1 MLFTFYFYQL
11 KTTMKIRLSH
21 ISILLMAAFCLLNEL
36 PVTAATSTEMYATL
50 ARKKKRNKKKA
61 DKTEKP
67 PASDYKKITGRDS
80 VALKGVVNIFHKEDS
95 WYMELPVALMGREF
109 LVANRLQKVPK
120 ELNEAGVNKGI
131 NYENQ
136 VVTFEWLPTEKKVN
150 IRQQYL
156 TPEVSPT
163 DQMALSVKN
172 NYINPLIASLKVEAL
187 STDSST
193 VIVKVEDLFNGK
205 KTSINDVFNNIN
217 LGTSASSELSRIL
230 SIKAFESNITAT
242 SELTTTVHEG
252 MSKVNITVVVS
263 SSLCLLP
270 EEPMQGRT
278 ESARIGYFTTAR
290 LQYGDKQQNVK
301 HQRYITRWRL
311 EPTDKEAYLRG
322 ELTTPVKPITF
333 YLDPATPSHLRP
345 FIKKG
350 ILDWNKAF
358 EKAGFKD
365 AVRVADYTDSL
376 EAEGD
381 DIKYSVF
388 TYAASTKAN
397 AMGPSIIDP
406 RTGEILEA
414 DIIWWHN
421 VVSLLRE
428 WLVVQTGAANP
439 DVRGMAI
446 PDSLI
451 GDAARFVACH
461 EVGHSLG
468 LRHNMIASSAYPT
481 DSLRSAAFARR
492 VGGTS
497 ASIMDYA
504 RFNYV
509 AQPGDGTQYMS
520 PHIGP
525 YDLLAI
531 EWGYRWFADKT
542 SETKVLNELLATH
555 SGRLYKFSEA
565 QPARSA
571 VDPRALSEDLGDN
584 AMLSAG
590 YGIAN
595 LKRIVPDIIKWTTNG
610 EQGQTYEEAA
620 KLYAA
625 VIFQW
630 NLYTYHVMANIGGI
644 YLENTSVND
653 GEKTFTFV
661 EKEKQRAALKF
672 LLDEYITYPEWLF
685 NTPISDYTYIL
696 KDTPVGV
703 FEQSPNL
710 LYKNALNYLLWD
722 LLSNERLMRMFENEF
737 KNGSKAFTAVEMMDI
752 LHQHIF
758 AATIA
763 GKKTDVMTRNLQK
776 SFIDLIIT
784 SAAEQEG
791 VKLNKHLYEH
801 HFLLDEAEQSVC
813 PEWTADNGERNG
825 TIRTI
830 DLSSTQVNRVSDAL
844 SVKRGELM
852 RVLNLLKSKKNTSDL
867 ATRYHYEDMILR
879 ICTALG
885 LTK

>member
-1 MLFTFYFYQL
+1 MKRQITALGVGLF
-11 KTTMKIRLSH
+11 
-21 ISILLMAAFCLLNEL
+21 AAFLLLGEIQA
-36 PVTAATSTEMYATL
+36 TATAPAEMLTTIF
-50 ARKKKRNKKKA
+50 RKKKKEKKKDGKA
-61 DKTEKP
+61 EEA
-67 PASDYKKITGRDS
+67 PASDYKKLTGRDS
-80 VALKGVVNIFHKEDS
+80 VTLNSVANVYCKENS
-95 WYMELPVALMGREF
+95 WYIELPVSLMGREF
-109 LVANRLQKVPK
+109 LVVNRLQKVPK

-131 NYENQ
+131 NYESQ
-136 VVTFEWLPTEKKVN
+136 VVTFEWLSDEKKVN

-156 TPEVSPT
+156 TPEVSET
-163 DQMALSVKN
+163 DRMALSVKD
-172 NYINPLIASLKVEAL
+172 NYINPLIASLKVEAQPA
-187 STDSST
+187 DSST
-193 VIVKVEDLFNGK
+193 VVVKVDDLFNGK
-205 KTSINDVFNNIN
+205 KTPLNDVFNNIN
-217 LGTSASSELSRIL
+217 LGTSASSELSRII
-230 SIKAFESNITAT
+230 SIKAFENNITAT

-270 EEPMQGRT
+270 ETPMPGRT
-278 ESARIGYFTTAR
+278 ESSRIGYFTTNR

-301 HQRYITRWRL
+301 QQRYITRWRL
-311 EPTDKEAYLRG
+311 EPADKQAYLNG
-322 ELTTPVKPITF
+322 ELTQPVKPITF
-333 YLDPATPSHLRP
+333 YLDPSIPSHLRP
-345 FIKKG
+345 YIKKG

-358 EKAGFKD
+358 EKAGFRN

-376 EAEGD
+376 ATEGD
-381 DIKYSVF
+381 DIRYSVF

-397 AMGPSIIDP
+397 AMGPSVIDP

-439 DVRGMAI
+439 AVRGTAI

-468 LRHNMIASSAYPT
+468 LRHNMIASNAYPT
-481 DSLRSAAFARR
+481 DSLRSATFARR

-497 ASIMDYA
+497 SSIMDYA

-525 YDLLAI
+525 YDMLAI
-531 EWGYRWFADKT
+531 EWGYRWFADET
-542 SETKVLNELLATH
+542 SAKETLYELLKAH

-595 LKRIVPDIIKWTTNG
+595 LKRIVPDIITWSANG
-610 EQGQTYEEAA
+610 EKGQTYEEAA
-620 KLYAA
+620 RLYAGI
-625 VIFQW
+625 IFQW
-630 NLYTYHVMANIGGI
+630 NLYAYHVMANIGGI
-644 YLENTSVND
+644 YLENTILGD

-661 EKEKQRAALKF
+661 EKEKQRAALQF
-672 LLDEYITYPEWLF
+672 LLDEYIKYPAWLF

-696 KDTPVGV
+696 KDTPFGV

-710 LYKNALNYLLWD
+710 LYKNTLNYLLWD
-722 LLSNERLMRMFENEF
+722 LLDNERLMRMFENEF
-737 KNGSKAFTAVEMMDI
+737 KNGTKAFTAVEMMDI
-752 LHQHIF
+752 LHRHIF
-758 AATIA
+758 APTLA

-784 SAAEQEG
+784 AASEQEG
-791 VKLNKHLYEH
+791 VKINKHLYDR
-801 HFLLDEAEQSVC
+801 HFLLDGAEAHSCREK
-813 PEWTADNGERNG
+813 TADNSERNG

-844 SVKRGELM
+844 SVKRGELI
-852 RVLNLLKSKKNTSDL
+852 RVLNLLRSKKNTADP

-885 LTK
+885 LAK